1 MCLRKADLSVGESG
15 AQVPRGWEG
24 ALDLPR
30 SLVCPVKGP
39 QALVLYVSAFTDG
52 LNDGL
57 T

>member
-15 AQVPRGWEG
+15 AQVPQGWEG
-24 ALDLPR
+24 ALDFPR
-30 SLVCPVKGP
+30 SLVCPAKGP
-39 QALVLYVSAFTDG
+39 QALVLYVSPFTNG